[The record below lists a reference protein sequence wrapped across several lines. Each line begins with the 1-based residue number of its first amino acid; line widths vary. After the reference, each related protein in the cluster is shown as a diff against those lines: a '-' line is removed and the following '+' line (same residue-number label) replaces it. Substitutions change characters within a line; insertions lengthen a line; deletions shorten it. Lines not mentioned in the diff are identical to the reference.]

1 MARAAVELQ
10 SNTLA
15 DKLGGAPHGKDSV
28 RLELRLLTCAALI
41 ERRIA
46 GRFRDAFQTTLPRF
60 DFMAALDR
68 HGPMSLGE
76 VSRMLM
82 VTNGNVTGLA
92 TRLKLDGLIEN
103 CAGGADRRTQFVRL
117 TAEGQRRFTA
127 MATAHEGW
135 IEAMFSDLNPGER
148 EDLLRLL
155 DRAKH
160 SLREEASS

>member
-1 MARAAVELQ
+1 MPLAAPDPHP
-10 SNTLA
+10 
-15 DKLGGAPHGKDSV
+15 DKLGGAPGGKDSV

-46 GRFRDAFQTTLPRF
+46 GRFRDEFDTTLPRF

-68 HGPMSLGE
+68 HGPLSLGE

-92 TRLKLDGLIEN
+92 QRLKQDGLIEA
-103 CAGGADRRTQFVRL
+103 CEGGADRRSQFVRL
-117 TAEGQRRFTA
+117 TPDGAQRFKA
-127 MATAHEGW
+127 MAAAHEGW
-135 IEAMFSDLNPGER
+135 IEAMFSDLDSRER

-160 SLREEASS
+160 SLRQEANP

>member
-1 MARAAVELQ
+1 MPRDTREPHP
-10 SNTLA
+10 

-46 GRFRDAFQTTLPRF
+46 GRFRDEFDTTLPRF

-68 HGPMSLGE
+68 HGALSLGE

-92 TRLKLDGLIEN
+92 QRLKQDGLIESGED
-103 CAGGADRRTQFVRL
+103 AADRRVQRVRL
-117 TAEGQRRFTA
+117 TPEGARRFKA
-127 MATAHEGW
+127 MAAAHEGW
-135 IEAMFSDLNPGER
+135 IEAMFSDLTTAER

-160 SLREEASS
+160 SLREEAHP